1 LALLRDYVD
10 GELQGDTRLR
20 LEAHLRECKPCED
33 FVATYAATGALCRK
47 ALARQMPETVA
58 AKLRA
63 FLQVEIGHAAK
74 SPTSK

>member
-1 LALLRDYVD
+1 
-10 GELQGDTRLR
+10 
-20 LEAHLRECKPCED
+20 
-33 FVATYAATGALCRK
+33 
-47 ALARQMPETVA
+47 MPETVA